1 MYKLMI
7 KKYKKLSSKVAN
19 KFVYELKNAFENFN
33 KKTIKILKYGLIFCF
48 LITILSVIIL
58 VTYLFFVHSQI
69 IYNIG
74 MIFFIIRN
82 DIFIYCIRYLNARHH
97 NTVFLEI
104 ISPRINLPS
113 KVQISNFKN
122 VLE

>member
-7 KKYKKLSSKVAN
+7 KKYKKLSSKVTN
-19 KFVYELKNAFENFN
+19 KFVDELKNAFKSFD

-74 MIFFIIRN
+74 ILVFQISLYYAVFFIASA
-82 DIFIYCIRYLNARHH
+82 F
-97 NTVFLEI
+97 TVDTI
-104 ISPRINLPS
+104 
-113 KVQISNFKN
+113 KN
-122 VLE
+122 MI